1 LQNYQKK
8 LIEFP
13 TPSIQFTGLE
23 NICFIVGLKICREL
37 KNDFRIIIIDVCN
50 EKSLSSIF
58 LKKLSSS
65 ENQHTLSLSGKTTSI
80 CWNGLSMGWK
90 FFNYNFFLS
99 IFSPIE
105 CRPISCLTI
114 WVGLCVNINMD
125 TRKILIKMLKKYL
138 WTWKICV
145 HMVYWKLFKRML
157 VEWKMSQWKI
167 ISPQETFINFCF
179 RAL

>member
-1 LQNYQKK
+1 LNFFEAFFFQIKNEWFRKNLFETSLNLPYTILPYFLLYKTFFCKTIKK

-99 IFSPIE
+99 RFSLPSSVILF
-105 CRPISCLTI
+105 PAL
-114 WVGLCVNINMD
+114 LCELV
-125 TRKILIKMLKKYL
+125 YV
-138 WTWKICV
+138 WT
-145 HMVYWKLFKRML
+145 
-157 VEWKMSQWKI
+157 
-167 ISPQETFINFCF
+167 
-179 RAL
+179 